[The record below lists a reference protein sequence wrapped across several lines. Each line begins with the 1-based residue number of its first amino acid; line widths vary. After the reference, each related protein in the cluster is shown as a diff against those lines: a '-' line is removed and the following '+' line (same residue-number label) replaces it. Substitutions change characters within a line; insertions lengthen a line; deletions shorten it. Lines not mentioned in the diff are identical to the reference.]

1 MLMDKDLKKA
11 TVEHMNKAIEHL
23 SHELTTI
30 RTGRASA
37 ALLDALKVD
46 YNGVMA
52 PIKQVATVSVPD
64 AKTILVQPFQPNMIA
79 AVEKAIRASDLG
91 LNPNNDG
98 HAIRLPIPA
107 LTEDRRKEILK
118 VVKKLGEDTRIAIR
132 NIRREAIEKIKASE
146 KSGKI
151 TEDDMHRGEKEAQ
164 EITDEHI
171 KDVDKV
177 IQAKE
182 KEIMTV

>member
-1 MLMDKDLKKA
+1 MDKELKKV
-11 TVEHMNKAIEHL
+11 TVDHMKKAIEHL
-23 SHELTTI
+23 SHELATI

-37 ALLDALKVD
+37 ALLDTVKVD
-46 YNGVMA
+46 YYGVMT
-52 PIKQVATVSVPD
+52 PIKQAATVSVPD
-64 AKTILVQPFQPNMIA
+64 AKTIMVQPFQQNTLS

-98 HAIRLPIPA
+98 RAIRIPIPP
-107 LTEDRRKEILK
+107 LTEERRREILK
-118 VVKKLGEDTRIAIR
+118 VVKKLGEDTRVAIR
-132 NIRREAIEKIKASE
+132 NIRREAIEKVKASE
-146 KSGKI
+146 KAGKI

-171 KDVDKV
+171 KEVDKV

>member
-1 MLMDKDLKKA
+1 MDKELKKV
-11 TVEHMNKAIEHL
+11 TGDHMKKALEYL

-37 ALLDALKVD
+37 ALLDSIRVD
-46 YNGVMA
+46 YYGVQT

-64 AKTILVQPFQPNMIA
+64 AKTILVQPFQPNMLS
-79 AVEKAIRASDLG
+79 AVDKAIRASDLG
-91 LNPNNDG
+91 LTPNNDG
-98 HAIRLPIPA
+98 HSIRLPIPS
-107 LTEDRRKEILK
+107 LTEERRKDLLK

-132 NIRREAIEKIKASE
+132 NIRRDAIEKIKASE
-146 KSGKI
+146 KAGKI

-164 EITDEHI
+164 EITDDYI
-171 KDVDKV
+171 KEVDKV
-177 IQAKE
+177 IAAKE

>member
-1 MLMDKDLKKA
+1 MDKELKKV
-11 TVEHMNKAIEHL
+11 TVDHMKKAIEHL
-23 SHELTTI
+23 SHELATI

-37 ALLDALKVD
+37 ALLDTVKVD
-46 YNGVMA
+46 YYGVMT

-64 AKTILVQPFQPNMIA
+64 AKTIMVQPFQQNTLS

-98 HAIRLPIPA
+98 RAIRIPIPA
-107 LTEDRRKEILK
+107 LTEERRREILK
-118 VVKKLGEDTRIAIR
+118 VVKKLGEDTRVAIR

-146 KSGKI
+146 KAGKI
-151 TEDDMHRGEKEAQ
+151 TEDDLHRGEKEAQ

-171 KDVDKV
+171 KEVDKV

>member
-1 MLMDKDLKKA
+1 MDKELKKV
-11 TVEHMNKAIEHL
+11 TVEHMKKAVEHL

-37 ALLDALKVD
+37 ALLDSIRVD
-46 YNGVMA
+46 YYGVPT

-64 AKTILVQPFQPNMIA
+64 AKTILVQPFQQNMLA
-79 AVEKAIRASDLG
+79 AVDRAIRASDLG
-91 LNPNNDG
+91 LTPNSDG
-98 HAIRLPIPA
+98 HSIRLPIPA
-107 LTEDRRKEILK
+107 LTEERRRDLLK
-118 VVKKLGEDTRIAIR
+118 LVKKLGEDTRIAIR
-132 NIRREAIEKIKASE
+132 NIRRDAIEKIKASE
-146 KSGKI
+146 KAGKI

-164 EITDEHI
+164 EITDDYI
-171 KDVDKV
+171 KEVDKV

>member
-1 MLMDKDLKKA
+1 MDKELKKV
-11 TVEHMNKAIEHL
+11 TGDHMKKALEHL

-37 ALLDALKVD
+37 ALLDGIRVD
-46 YNGVMA
+46 YYGVPT

-64 AKTILVQPFQPNMIA
+64 AKTILVQPFQPNMLS
-79 AVEKAIRASDLG
+79 AVDKAIRASDLG
-91 LNPNNDG
+91 LTPNNDG
-98 HAIRLPIPA
+98 HSIRLPIPS
-107 LTEDRRKEILK
+107 LTEERRKDLLK

-132 NIRREAIEKIKASE
+132 NIRRDAIEKIKASE
-146 KSGKI
+146 KAGKI

-164 EITDEHI
+164 EITDDYI
-171 KDVDKV
+171 KEVDKV
-177 IQAKE
+177 IAAKE